1 VLIPC
6 RLFYGSISPHLQQLY
21 TGFLLLDGSG
31 VIRLSQR
38 RRRTPFR
45 YPSDAPHLR
54 NAGHA
59 HLDALLDG
67 DVRIHFDMHDA
78 AEIAEGELDHCD
90 FYFKRSYSTA
100 FVDALANNHR
110 QKVLPLGLNY
120 RVLPNRIDCFSMA
133 RSLSLHGVSAQARCA
148 LRQALDSRNWLRFEP
163 RLAQMEAPA
172 DFEAPPRVL
181 FQVAA
186 HDPYDDPDRSQKKIE
201 DRIHVNETRAG
212 CIRILK
218 RALGDRFS
226 GGFIRS
232 TYSLERYADLVIP
245 EVQASQEMYLQTLRS
260 FPICVATTG
269 LHGSIGWKLAEYVAF
284 GKAILSETLLYDV
297 PPPFEYERN
306 YLAFKTPPECLGVAV
321 RLIEDAHLRHE
332 LMRNN
337 AAYYQSHLRPDALV
351 RNALMQAL
359 SARSA

>member
-1 VLIPC
+1 LIPC

-59 HLDALLDG
+59 HLYALLDG

-110 QKVLPLGLNY
+110 QKVLPLGLNH
-120 RVLPNRIDCFSMA
+120 RVLPNRVDCFSMA

-148 LRQALDSRNWLRFEP
+148 LRQALDSRNWLR
-163 RLAQMEAPA
+163 
-172 DFEAPPRVL
+172 
-181 FQVAA
+181 
-186 HDPYDDPDRSQKKIE
+186 
-201 DRIHVNETRAG
+201 
-212 CIRILK
+212 
-218 RALGDRFS
+218 
-226 GGFIRS
+226 
-232 TYSLERYADLVIP
+232 
-245 EVQASQEMYLQTLRS
+245 
-260 FPICVATTG
+260 
-269 LHGSIGWKLAEYVAF
+269 
-284 GKAILSETLLYDV
+284 
-297 PPPFEYERN
+297 
-306 YLAFKTPPECLGVAV
+306 KTPPECLGVAV

-351 RNALMQAL
+351 RNALMKT
-359 SARSA
+359 SRARSA